1 MTNITSVPAA
11 GAQIYALRNY
21 ANAKK
26 AQQPSAP
33 QVTAQQTVAAKA
45 KVDDAMMRATY
56 TASLD
61 NLRTANKMMMGYL
74 LNIEV

>member
-1 MTNITSVPAA
+1 MTNIPSIPAA

-26 AQQPSAP
+26 AQQPPAP
-33 QVTAQQTVAAKA
+33 QAQQTVAAKA
-45 KVDDAMMRATY
+45 KVDDAITRATY
-56 TASLD
+56 TAGLD
-61 NLRTANKMMMGYL
+61 SLRTANKTMMGYL